1 MASHRRFILL
11 VTLIAVAGALAV
23 GGRAA
28 YAALRGPVTTIGR
41 SMPSRPVLPEAA
53 IRDSDIVFYETRA
66 HRDPTGAMDL
76 ARVAQLYL
84 QRARETGNYQD
95 VLRAE
100 AAARQSVTNR
110 AAHNAS
116 APQVLA
122 SALLSE
128 HRFAEALDVQRGL
141 VDSDPTRLSY
151 RAALGEIEFELGRY
165 DEARG
170 TFDTLRAHQNDLS
183 VSSRLARWEEIEG
196 RTGDARHLLHGA
208 LDEASRRP
216 DLPREQ
222 VAWFWLRLGDLEL
235 RAGRPDVA
243 TYAYAKG
250 LTVHPDDY
258 RLLAAE
264 SHLDAVR
271 HDWRGA
277 IDAGERAIATNL
289 DPATLGTISDA
300 YAALGDAAQAAE
312 YARVMEVAVSRQP
325 GAYHRAWSL
334 FLLDHGRRVS
344 EVLTKARAELETRQ
358 DIYGYDVLA
367 WALYKSGRTAAAAA
381 AMQRAL
387 SQGTQ
392 DGMLF
397 YHAGMIARAEG
408 QPDLARTYLEHALR
422 VNPYFQP
429 LQPDSARAALATL
442 PPSTGSGVCL
452 TSCAH
457 E

>member
-1 MASHRRFILL
+1 MSRPSTVVLAVL
-11 VTLIAVAGALAV
+11 VTVGVSAAA
-23 GGRAA
+23 GGRVA
-28 YAALRGPVTTIGR
+28 YARLRAPVTTIGR
-41 SMPSRPVLPEAA
+41 SMPSRPVLPEPA
-53 IRDSDIVFYETRA
+53 IRDSDIVFYERRA
-66 HRDPTGAMDL
+66 RHDPTGAMDL

-84 QRARETGNYQD
+84 QRARETGRYDD

-100 AAARQSVTNR
+100 ADARQSLRNR
-110 AAHNAS
+110 AVHNAS
-116 APQVLA
+116 ASQVLA
-122 SALLSE
+122 SALVSE

-141 VDSDPTRLSY
+141 SESDPTHLSY

-165 DEARG
+165 DEARA
-170 TFDTLRAHQNDLS
+170 TFDSLRGHKGELA
-183 VSSRLARWEEIEG
+183 VTSRLARWEEIEG
-196 RTGDARHLLHGA
+196 RTGDARHLLHLA
-208 LDEASRRP
+208 LDEAGRRP

-235 RAGRPDVA
+235 RAGHPDVA
-243 TYAYAKG
+243 TYAYANG
-250 LTVHPDDY
+250 LTAHPGDY

-271 HDWRGA
+271 HDWHGA
-277 IDAGERAIATNL
+277 VDAGERAIMTNL

-300 YAALGDAAQAAE
+300 FSALGDTAQAAE
-312 YARVMEVAVSRQP
+312 YARVMEVAVSKQP

-344 EVLTKARAELETRQ
+344 EVLAKARAELATRQ

-367 WALYKSGRTAAAAA
+367 WALYKSGRTVDAET
-381 AMQRAL
+381 AMARAL

-397 YHAGMIARAEG
+397 YHAGMIARAAG
-408 QPDLARTYLEHALR
+408 RPALARSYLERALQ

-429 LQPDSARAALATL
+429 LQPDSARAVLAGL
-442 PPSTGSGVCL
+442 PPAPHS
-452 TSCAH
+452 
-457 E
+457 